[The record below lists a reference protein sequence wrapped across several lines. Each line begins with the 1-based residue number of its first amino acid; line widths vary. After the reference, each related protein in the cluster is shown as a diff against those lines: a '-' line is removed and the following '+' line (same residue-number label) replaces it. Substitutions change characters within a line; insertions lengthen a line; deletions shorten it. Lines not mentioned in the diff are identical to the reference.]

1 MFDDFRKRMN
11 NCSSKM
17 SEISLLRGHTV
28 EVDNEAKNRTEFFEQ
43 IDTFFSIINSIHI
56 AKNFHDC
63 SMITQNLESLK
74 EIWTIILEIYSS
86 ERVSKNNN
94 LKKMITKLNY
104 NLQLEWENYI
114 SSHDA
119 EILDMLDIFSQVC
132 NNKREINEITNSIR
146 SMNSWPLS
154 EVVFNKYEN
163 RRTLGEKKISE
174 IHFDKEIEEF
184 LRKVKNQKASL
195 IDLTPEIL
203 KWIKENDFDKNI
215 MLSIKFTQ

>member
-1 MFDDFRKRMN
+1 
-11 NCSSKM
+11 
-17 SEISLLRGHTV
+17 
-28 EVDNEAKNRTEFFEQ
+28 
-43 IDTFFSIINSIHI
+43 
-56 AKNFHDC
+56 
-63 SMITQNLESLK
+63 
-74 EIWTIILEIYSS
+74 
-86 ERVSKNNN
+86 
-94 LKKMITKLNY
+94 MITKLNY
-104 NLQLEWENYI
+104 NLQLEWKNYI